1 MPAMAEPISA
11 TITGKTRVLGILA
24 HPTDHV
30 KAPPGINAIA
40 RKRGCDAV
48 MVPLDVAPA
57 DLPAVVAALRLVQSF
72 DGAIVTVPH
81 KQAILSLC
89 DQISPEARAVGAAN
103 VLRREPDG
111 RLVAGQLDGIGFL
124 AGLHDQGVGVAGRR
138 VHLSGAGG
146 AASAVAYALAKA
158 GAAVLTLNNRSRH
171 KIEAMADEMRRT
183 FPQVD
188 VRLGDRDPSGH
199 DIVINGT
206 TLGMKPG
213 DALPVDITGLRPGMV
228 AAEMV
233 MEPEI
238 TPFLAAARAAGC
250 QIHLGHHML
259 DQQLQ
264 AMADFIGLQA

>member
-1 MPAMAEPISA
+1 MAEPISA

-40 RKRGCDAV
+40 RKRGRDAV
-48 MVPLDVAPA
+48 MVPLNVAPA

-124 AGLHDQGVGVAGRR
+124 AGLRDQG
-138 VHLSGAGG
+138 
-146 AASAVAYALAKA
+146 
-158 GAAVLTLNNRSRH
+158 
-171 KIEAMADEMRRT
+171 I
-183 FPQVD
+183 D
-188 VRLGDRDPSGH
+188 V
-199 DIVINGT
+199 
-206 TLGMKPG
+206 
-213 DALPVDITGLRPGMV
+213 
-228 AAEMV
+228 
-233 MEPEI
+233 
-238 TPFLAAARAAGC
+238 
-250 QIHLGHHML
+250 
-259 DQQLQ
+259 
-264 AMADFIGLQA
+264 